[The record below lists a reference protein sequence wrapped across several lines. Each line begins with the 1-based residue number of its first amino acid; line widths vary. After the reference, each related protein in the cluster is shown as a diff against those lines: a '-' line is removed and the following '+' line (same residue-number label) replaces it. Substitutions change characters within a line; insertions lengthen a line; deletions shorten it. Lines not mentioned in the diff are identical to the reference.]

1 MMTCKKHIACFI
13 SAVLAA
19 SMLPAYP
26 VYAGNAEETPGYQLQ
41 TLLIDNDGKNLWT
54 TESWGGANILP
65 NTSWTTTDASDY
77 YYNGVLSF
85 EAKSNASEPLNF
97 WIGISSHYHADTISL
112 YWTDL
117 SQYKGK
123 LIAGT
128 DWTSYSLP
136 IRELLDANPDSGF
149 DLANLWKIC
158 VSAVKKGETVSF
170 RNVKITSPDDERQY
184 PFIKV
189 NQVGYSTHGAKTA
202 RISYFAKFG
211 SLDGKTYEIVDKAT
225 GKTVLTGTLS
235 AAERNEHLSG
245 ESVHVI
251 QFDEL
256 QTPGTYFIRIP
267 DAGLSASA
275 RSPRDIDNGLETDT
289 LTSFSFQIG
298 DRIYDGLLTGMMK
311 YYYLQ
316 RQGLDLDA
324 EYAGDFARK
333 NLHPNDAQVRKWS
346 DRETPDAGAFDI
358 TQGWYD
364 AGDYGKYTSPAAT
377 SVENLLLAYDLFPDV
392 FRNMTLHIPE
402 TDRSN
407 SAYVNAPGYLSEIK
421 WEIDMLLKLE
431 HADKD
436 GSFYVAANYK
446 DGTIYLE
453 DTLYQTS
460 DYKSGADETDLR
472 SHLATSDTAAMLAH
486 AYLIYKDVPAY
497 ADFAETCLET
507 SLRAWNWVN
516 DPANPQHPSIGAANR
531 TYTYTQEEL
540 DRSMFWAAGAVYR
553 AAKAAGKSTAPYE
566 AYLLEHC
573 EETNVVKCFTGASL
587 GYHSHGRSFLG
598 FFHYLYHNADADAK
612 IKEVFQKF
620 PAWRTRTLG
629 YDNWGTDHPDWGYWW
644 GSNMVIAQCTLSV
657 LLGSILTEGED
668 SIPDEVILSNESAFN
683 YLLGVNPVSFCY
695 VSGYGENCVRNIYS
709 AIYSKDAKL
718 DPYRCPAG
726 YVTEGTNPNN
736 NRQLSKYD
744 GKCYMDSDAEW
755 TTNENTIYGNAAMIF
770 LTAAIMSRIRT
781 EQIKGD
787 VNADGAFDAAD
798 AVLLQKWLLAVPD
811 TELKDREAADFC
823 ADNRLDASDL
833 SLMKHALLNKKGLQ

>member
-1 MMTCKKHIACFI
+1 MKMQKRIAVCWI
-13 SAVLAA
+13 SAVLAV
-19 SMLPAYP
+19 SMLPALP
-26 VYAGNAEETPGYQLQ
+26 VSAGNAEETPDYQLQ

-85 EAKSNASEPLNF
+85 EAKSNASEPLSF
-97 WIGISSHYHADTISL
+97 WIGLSSHYHADTISL

-117 SQYKGK
+117 AQYKGK

-136 IRELLDANPDSGF
+136 IKELLDASPDSGF

-170 RNVKITSPDDERQY
+170 RNVKITSTDDERQY

-189 NQVGYSTHGAKTA
+189 NQVGYTVNGAKTA

-211 SLDGKTYEIVDKAT
+211 SLDGKTYEIVNRST
-225 GKTVLTGTLS
+225 GKAVVTGKLP
-235 AAERNEHLSG
+235 AAELNEHLSG
-245 ESVHVI
+245 ESVHI
-251 QFDEL
+251 IHFDDL
-256 QTPGTYFIRIP
+256 KTPGTYFIRIP
-267 DAGLSASA
+267 DAGLSAAA
-275 RSPRDIDNGLETDT
+275 RSPRDIENGLETDT
-289 LTSFSFQIG
+289 LTSFSFRIG
-298 DRIYDGLLTGMMK
+298 DRIYDDLLTDMTK

-324 EYAGDFARK
+324 AYAGDFARK
-333 NLHPNDAQVRKWS
+333 NLHPNDAQVKKWS
-346 DRETPDAGAFDI
+346 DRDNPDATTYDV

-377 SVENLLLAYDLFPDV
+377 SVENLLLAYDLFPQV
-392 FRNMTLHIPE
+392 FEDMTLNIPE
-402 TDRSN
+402 TDRTN
-407 SAYVNAPGYLSEIK
+407 PAYVDAPGYLSEIK

-431 HADKD
+431 HADHD

-453 DTLYQTS
+453 DTLHQTS
-460 DYKSGADETDLR
+460 DYQSGAEETDLR
-472 SHLATSDTAAMLAH
+472 SHLATSDMAAMLAH

-497 ADFAETCLET
+497 ADFAEICLET
-507 SLRAWNWVN
+507 ALRAWNWVS

-553 AAKAAGKSTAPYE
+553 AAKAAGKNAAPYE

-612 IKEVFQKF
+612 IREVFQKF
-620 PAWRTRTLG
+620 PAWRKRTLG

-683 YLLGVNPVSFCY
+683 YLLGVNPISFCY
-695 VSGYGENCVRNIYS
+695 VSGYGENCVKNIYS

-718 DPYRCPAG
+718 EPYRCPAG

-770 LTAAIMSRIRT
+770 LTAAIQSRIET
-781 EQIKGD
+781 EQLRGD
-787 VNADGAFDAAD
+787 VNADGKFDAAD
-798 AVLLQKWLLAVPD
+798 AVLLQKWLLTVPD
-811 TELKDREAADFC
+811 TALNDWKAADFT
-823 ADNRLDASDL
+823 ADRQLDARDL
-833 SLMKHALLNKKGLQ
+833 AMMKRELLKQA

>member
-1 MMTCKKHIACFI
+1 MKMQKRIAVCWI
-13 SAVLAA
+13 SAVLAV
-19 SMLPAYP
+19 SMLPALP
-26 VYAGNAEETPGYQLQ
+26 VSAGNAEETPDYQLQ

-85 EAKSNASEPLNF
+85 EAKSNASEPLSF
-97 WIGISSHYHADTISL
+97 WIGLSSHYHADTISL

-117 SQYKGK
+117 AQYKGK

-136 IRELLDANPDSGF
+136 IKELLDASPDSGF

-170 RNVKITSPDDERQY
+170 RNVKITSTDDERQY

-189 NQVGYSTHGAKTA
+189 NQVGYTINGAKTA

-211 SLDGKTYEIVDKAT
+211 SLDGKTYEIVNRST
-225 GKTVLTGTLS
+225 GKAVVTGKLP
-235 AAERNEHLSG
+235 AAELNEHLSG
-245 ESVHVI
+245 ESVHI
-251 QFDEL
+251 IHFDDL
-256 QTPGTYFIRIP
+256 KTPGTYFIRIP
-267 DAGLSASA
+267 DAGLSAAA
-275 RSPRDIDNGLETDT
+275 RSPRDIENGLETDT
-289 LTSFSFQIG
+289 LTSFSFRIG
-298 DRIYDGLLTGMMK
+298 DRIYDDLLTDMTK

-324 EYAGDFARK
+324 AYAGDFARK
-333 NLHPNDAQVRKWS
+333 NLHPNDAQVKKWS
-346 DRETPDAGAFDI
+346 DRDNPDATTYDV

-377 SVENLLLAYDLFPDV
+377 SVENLLLAYDLFPQV
-392 FRNMTLHIPE
+392 FEDMTLNIPE
-402 TDRSN
+402 TDRTN
-407 SAYVNAPGYLSEIK
+407 PAFVDAPGYLSEIK

-431 HADKD
+431 HADHD

-453 DTLYQTS
+453 DTLHQTS
-460 DYKSGADETDLR
+460 DYQSGAEETDLR
-472 SHLATSDTAAMLAH
+472 SHLATADMAAMLAH

-507 SLRAWNWVN
+507 ALRAWNWVC

-553 AAKAAGKSTAPYE
+553 AAKAAGKNAAPYE

-612 IKEVFQKF
+612 IREVFQKF
-620 PAWRTRTLG
+620 PAWRKRTLG

-683 YLLGVNPVSFCY
+683 YLLGVNPISFCY
-695 VSGYGENCVRNIYS
+695 VSGYGENCVKNIYS

-718 DPYRCPAG
+718 EPYRCPAG

-770 LTAAIMSRIRT
+770 LTAAIQSRIET
-781 EQIKGD
+781 EQLRGD
-787 VNADGAFDAAD
+787 VNADGKFDAAD
-798 AVLLQKWLLAVPD
+798 AVLLQKWLLTVPD
-811 TELKDREAADFC
+811 TALNDWKAADFT
-823 ADNRLDASDL
+823 ADRQLDARDL
-833 SLMKHALLNKKGLQ
+833 AMMKRELLKQA